1 MKPNNYSGRGTVSF
15 SNGESYEVDVHLS
28 FHSSGGFVSGDG
40 RLESDQAFSIGM
52 NDSGATLIY
61 GGQKIKIVVNKTH
74 IDECHFL
81 TSGPPSAA

>member
-1 MKPNNYSGRGTVSF
+1 MKPRDYSGRGTVSF
-15 SNGESYEVDVHLS
+15 SNGESYEVDVQLS
-28 FHSSGGFVSGDG
+28 FHDSGGGGG

-61 GGQKIKIVVNKTH
+61 GGQKINIVVNQAY